1 MSSLDQLKQTFFDE
15 CSEALQQI
23 ELGLPD
29 IRDGSGS
36 EDTINAV
43 FRGVHSVKGGA
54 GIFGF
59 EDLVRFA
66 HVFET
71 VLDEMRS
78 GKLAATQEIVDTL
91 LQANDVLTDLISMSR
106 SGESIPPDFGSE
118 CRAALQQILHANS
131 GGEGIADDSAAPADF
146 EGIDFTPVQVDFDE
160 VHAEQGGTEEGASI
174 SGEHEYKIVFRPKP
188 ELLKKAN
195 EPLYIIRELKK
206 LGALDL
212 VAETDRLPPL
222 AELEAD
228 QPYLGW
234 TGTLRT
240 TATREEVDDV
250 FEFVVGD
257 CELEITQID
266 AALAPAPGAP
276 AEAASAADS
285 SAWEGMVGSVV
296 PPDVMAEK
304 PAANIALSV
313 IPTPVVEAA
322 SSVQA
327 APAKPSPAP
336 MASPDTP
343 MPVASVPPSAAPPL
357 VPTLDRVEAAPAAK
371 PQAAKP
377 AAAGATTTRVELEK
391 IDRVVNMVGEL
402 VIAQAMLGQVVHSL
416 PEDVSGRLVQ
426 VLEEVTH
433 HTRELKDSVMSMR
446 AQQVNA
452 VFQRMPRLVREL
464 AVKTAKKVKLEL
476 AGENTEV
483 DRSIIERL
491 GDPLT
496 HIIRNSIDHGIEAPS
511 DRAAAGKAEEGTIR
525 LSAEHRGGRIVIE
538 VKDDGAGINS
548 ERVLQKARD
557 RGLVSAEATL
567 SDDEINNLI
576 FLPGFSTAEK
586 ISDISGR
593 GVGMDV
599 VRRNIQDVGGRI
611 SLKSDRGR
619 GMTIQLALPLTLAV
633 MDGMVIRVGSETY
646 VMPMSAIVECLR
658 PPASDIHALIGTPG
672 MLRLR
677 GNLVPLVQ
685 LCDLLD
691 ISSTASGSDERVI
704 IITDAGEGARFGIVV
719 DELCGHQQV
728 VVKSIE
734 ESYGSVPGIAGA
746 TILGNGRVAFILDVE
761 KLSDIASSN
770 QNVQTGVA
778 RFVNGESKAAVA
790 VG

>member
-1 MSSLDQLKQTFFDE
+1 MGSLDQLKQTFFDE

-23 ELGLPD
+23 ENGLPD
-29 IRDGSGS
+29 IRDGAAS

-43 FRGVHSVKGGA
+43 FRSVHSVKGGA

-59 EDLVRFA
+59 EDLVKFA

-78 GKLAATQEIVDTL
+78 GKLAATREIVDSL
-91 LQANDVLTDLISMSR
+91 LQANDVLTDLIAMSR
-106 SGESIPPDFGSE
+106 SGDAIPPDYGAE
-118 CRAALQQILHANS
+118 CRAALEQILRANS
-131 GGEGIADDSAAPADF
+131 NGEQSEAGDAAAAPADF
-146 EGIDFTPVQVDFDE
+146 EGLDFIPVRVDELDAPEE
-160 VHAEQGGTEEGASI
+160 V
-174 SGEHEYKIVFRPKP
+174 GEFEYNIIFRPKP
-188 ELLKKAN
+188 ELLKNAN
-195 EPLYIIRELKK
+195 EPLYILRELRK
-206 LGALDL
+206 LGTLDL
-212 VAETDRLPPL
+212 VVETNRLPAL
-222 AELEAD
+222 TELEAD
-228 QPYLGW
+228 RPYLGW
-234 TGTLRT
+234 IGTLRT
-240 TATREEVDDV
+240 AAKREQLDEV
-250 FEFVVGD
+250 FEFVIGD
-257 CELEITQID
+257 CELEITGRPI
-266 AALAPAPGAP
+266 APQSDTANPRSE
-276 AEAASAADS
+276 AEAVQLPAVLPFPGEEQTLVPASRPPTENPTPQPAMTAISEHADASA
-285 SAWEGMVGSVV
+285 
-296 PPDVMAEK
+296 PPR
-304 PAANIALSV
+304 
-313 IPTPVVEAA
+313 TA
-322 SSVQA
+322 S
-327 APAKPSPAP
+327 
-336 MASPDTP
+336 
-343 MPVASVPPSAAPPL
+343 
-357 VPTLDRVEAAPAAK
+357 
-371 PQAAKP
+371 AKP

-416 PEDVSGRLVQ
+416 PENVSGQLAQ
-426 VLEEVTH
+426 VLDEVVH

-446 AQQVNA
+446 AQQVGA

-464 AVKTAKKVKLEL
+464 ATKTAKKVRLEML
-476 AGENTEV
+476 GENTEV

-496 HIIRNSIDHGIEAPS
+496 HIIRNSIDHGIELPT
-511 DRAAAGKAEEGTIR
+511 DRAAAGKSEEGTIR
-525 LSAEHRGGRIVIE
+525 LSAEHRGSRIVIE
-538 VKDDGAGINS
+538 IRDDGAGINS
-548 ERVLQKARD
+548 DRVLKKARE
-557 RGLVSAEATL
+557 RGLVSIDANL

-633 MDGMVIRVGSETY
+633 MDGMVIRVRQETY
-646 VMPMSAIVECLR
+646 VMPMAAIVECLR
-658 PPASDIHALIGTPG
+658 PPASDVYNLIGTPG

-691 ISSTASGSDERVI
+691 VGSTPAASEERVV
-704 IITDAGEGARFGIVV
+704 IITDAGEGTHFGIVV

-761 KLSDIASSN
+761 KLSDIASS
-770 QNVQTGVA
+770 QNVQVGVA
-778 RFVNGESKAAVA
+778 RFSNAEPKVAAA
-790 VG
+790 AN

>member
-1 MSSLDQLKQTFFDE
+1 M
-15 CSEALQQI
+15 
-23 ELGLPD
+23 
-29 IRDGSGS
+29 
-36 EDTINAV
+36 

-59 EDLVRFA
+59 EDLVKFA

-106 SGESIPPDFGSE
+106 SGDSIPPDFGSE
-118 CRAALQQILHANS
+118 CRAALQQILRANS
-131 GGEGIADDSAAPADF
+131 GGEEIDDDSAAPADF
-146 EGIDFTPVQVDFDE
+146 EGIDFVPVQFNFDE
-160 VHAEQGGTEEGASI
+160 PAADDNGAA
-174 SGEHEYKIVFRPKP
+174 SGEHEFKIVFRPKP

-195 EPLYIIRELKK
+195 EPLYIIRELRK
-206 LGALDL
+206 LGTLDL

-228 QPYLGW
+228 RPYLGW

-240 TATREEVDDV
+240 AATREQIDEV

-257 CELEITQID
+257 CELEITAADPIAAAEPVPEPAFD
-266 AALAPAPGAP
+266 AAAEPA
-276 AEAASAADS
+276 S
-285 SAWEGMVGSVV
+285 SPAWEGMVGSVV
-296 PPDVMAEK
+296 PPDVSGALPK
-304 PAANIALSV
+304 LDIAPSV
-313 IPTPVVEAA
+313 VPSPGVEAA
-322 SSVQA
+322 PRVQA
-327 APAKPSPAP
+327 APAAAPKPAPAP
-336 MASPDTP
+336 MPASRAAT
-343 MPVASVPPSAAPPL
+343 AAPAAAPMSA
-357 VPTLDRVEAAPAAK
+357 PAATTEHAEAAPAKA
-371 PQAAKP
+371 QAAKP

-416 PEDVSGRLVQ
+416 PEDVSARLVQ
-426 VLEEVTH
+426 VLEEVVH

-464 AVKTAKKVKLEL
+464 AVKTSKKVKLEM

-496 HIIRNSIDHGIEAPS
+496 HIIRNSIDHGIEAPT
-511 DRAAAGKAEEGTIR
+511 DRSAAGKSEEGTIR

-538 VKDDGAGINS
+538 IRDDGAGINS
-548 ERVLQKARD
+548 DRVLAKARE
-557 RGLVSAEATL
+557 RGLVGADASL
-567 SDDEINNLI
+567 SEEEINNLI

-586 ISDISGR
+586 VSDISGR

-691 ISSTASGSDERVI
+691 IGSTASATDERVI

-761 KLSDIASSN
+761 KLSDIASS
-770 QNVQTGVA
+770 QNVQTGVT

-790 VG
+790 VS